1 MSIWKGF
8 NGKLMLE
15 DLKKEL
21 LSFIK
26 DINENIKNEDD
37 LLYITKRLDT
47 LVDAFL
53 KQTEKIMDYKQNEL
67 SSILEIQELQ
77 NNRLEELQSRVNNIC
92 SDIYDE
98 DIDDEFDISCPYCG
112 AEFSALVDESINEI
126 ICPECSNHIALDWSG
141 NPDDEKHGCSGG
153 CSHCGG
159 CE

>member
-1 MSIWKGF
+1 MF
-8 NGKLMLE
+8 E

-26 DINENIKNEDD
+26 DINENIKNEED

-47 LVDAFL
+47 LVDSFL
-53 KQTEKIMDYKQNEL
+53 KQTEKIMEYKQNEL

-77 NNRLEELQSRVNNIC
+77 NNRLEELQNKVNNIC
-92 SDIYDE
+92 LDIYDDE
-98 DIDDEFDISCPYCG
+98 DVNNEFEIACPYCG
-112 AEFSALVDESINEI
+112 ANFVALVDENIKEI
-126 ICPECSNHIALDWSG
+126 ICPECSNHIELDWSG
-141 NPDDEKHGCSGG
+141 NPDDEKNGCSGG